1 MINNSLSVHQT
12 TTTKLETD
20 HSSGWEFTCSECSY
34 RARYL
39 HRHDLDEHT
48 FEILNSG
55 DPKARHT
62 NSPIDYPSPTNGCHF
77 ENNLEQEI
85 DESWL
90 TPEIRK
96 KLEEIVS
103 ALDD

>member
-1 MINNSLSVHQT
+1 MINKSLSVHQT
-12 TTTKLETD
+12 TATKLENE

-39 HRHDLDEHT
+39 HRHDFDEHT

-55 DPKARHT
+55 DPGARHT
-62 NSPIDYPSPTNGCHF
+62 NTPIDEPSPANWYDTG
-77 ENNLEQEI
+77 NNLDQEV

-96 KLEEIVS
+96 KLEEIAS